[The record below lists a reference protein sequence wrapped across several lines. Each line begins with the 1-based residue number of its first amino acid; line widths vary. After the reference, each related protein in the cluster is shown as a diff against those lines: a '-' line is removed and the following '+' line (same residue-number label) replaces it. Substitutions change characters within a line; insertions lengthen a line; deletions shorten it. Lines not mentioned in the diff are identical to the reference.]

1 MASLDDI
8 KQSFDAFR
16 SAWQAEGRT
25 GQPRLI
31 TSFWYGIEKNGKEQM
46 VRHLDRYL
54 NFMAEDVAKQLA
66 PVAGF
71 NGSINDLKEFLA
83 EIKRL
88 GADDVILVPTSA
100 DLAEINTI
108 AKAIY

>member
-1 MASLDDI
+1 
-8 KQSFDAFR
+8 
-16 SAWQAEGRT
+16 
-25 GQPRLI
+25 
-31 TSFWYGIEKNGKEQM
+31 M

-54 NFMAEDVAKQLA
+54 NFMPADVAKQLA

-71 NGSINDLKEFLA
+71 NGSINDLKHFLA
-83 EIKRL
+83 EVKAL
-88 GADDVILVPTSA
+88 GADDVILVPTSS